1 MSKTPAKA
9 STPDTGP
16 GSTPI
21 TSSGSTPITGSG
33 LAASACFQD
42 LTQYGGSTMSNQKQ
56 PRAGQRQIQVELPAN
71 LDAIYSNFALITHSP
86 SETIV
91 DFARVLPNV
100 PKAKVYARIVMTPMN
115 AKLLHRAL
123 GDSRITRWWHNSRA
137 FKRSGLIACATSD
150 FSLIRVRSFA
160 PERFICA
167 RLYGRI
173 HRQMSSS
180 KRSYMVCRPS

>member
-1 MSKTPAKA
+1 
-9 STPDTGP
+9 
-16 GSTPI
+16 
-21 TSSGSTPITGSG
+21 
-33 LAASACFQD
+33 
-42 LTQYGGSTMSNQKQ
+42 MSNQKQ

-123 GDSRITRWWHNSRA
+123 GENLSKFEDKYGEIKTPDQG
-137 FKRSGLIACATSD
+137 FQQ
-150 FSLIRVRSFA
+150 
-160 PERFICA
+160 PEE
-167 RLYGRI
+167 RLGFV
-173 HRQMSSS
+173 
-180 KRSYMVCRPS
+180 KD